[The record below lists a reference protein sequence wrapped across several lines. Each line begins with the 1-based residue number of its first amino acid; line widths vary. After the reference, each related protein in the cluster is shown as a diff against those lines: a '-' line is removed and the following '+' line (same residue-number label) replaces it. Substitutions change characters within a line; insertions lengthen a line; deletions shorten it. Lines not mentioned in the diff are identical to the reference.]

1 MSPSSGS
8 GGEGG
13 GDDTVC
19 DRLDAAADV
28 ACGAG
33 GFALWPS
40 ATFAA
45 AALAV
50 AGAFEADTS
59 LCICSTSARTS
70 GMSYW
75 ADEPRPTCVTGD
87 ARGAEGA
94 ADTDDAG
101 SAAEVGLAD
110 GTGRSGSADAME
122 VATGRAVSSVEPA
135 SSRKENKQGPQG
147 PQGVQGP
154 QGPQGPQGVDPL
166 ACQGLVQ
173 LRPVVVSAHLS
184 WGQSR

>member
-1 MSPSSGS
+1 
-8 GGEGG
+8 
-13 GDDTVC
+13 
-19 DRLDAAADV
+19 
-28 ACGAG
+28 
-33 GFALWPS
+33 
-40 ATFAA
+40 
-45 AALAV
+45 
-50 AGAFEADTS
+50 
-59 LCICSTSARTS
+59 
-70 GMSYW
+70 MSYW